1 MRTFDETVTNR
12 RGGLYLPACASQWQA
27 GGHPVGQVAQ
37 VFGRE

>member
-12 RGGLYLPACASQWQA
+12 RGGLYA
-27 GGHPVGQVAQ
+27 HPVGQVGQ